1 MITFRRGI
9 DMSSAMK
16 LHTVETVDM
25 SGRAFNLTEYE
36 LKNKTP
42 YCGIQLFR
50 EASQAQAEVNDD
62 IAHGADE
69 DEIGVTTVFV
79 HPDGKI
85 IDGFG
90 EDIAP
95 FISRQSGRS
104 EADLKGFLANFY
116 KNEQMERRNES
127 SLSPN

>member
-1 MITFRRGI
+1 MTNAIQ
-9 DMSSAMK
+9 
-16 LHTVETVDM
+16 LHAVETVDM

-50 EASQAQAEVNDD
+50 EASQAQAEVDDD

-69 DEIGVTTVFV
+69 DEIGVTAVFV

-85 IDGFG
+85 TDAFG
-90 EDIAP
+90 EDIAS

-104 EADLKGFLANFY
+104 ETDLKGFLANFY
-116 KNEQMERRNES
+116 KNEQLERRLDS
-127 SLSPN
+127 SMSPM